1 MLVNQLGNNQPT
13 VPSRYAIAQDA
24 VAVKE
29 IKRAANDADPYRIG
43 EPVRN
48 NLTPATRARPGKM
61 ILQNQLT
68 LTPIGFIFRREPPY
82 LTHSGPAIF
91 PKADIEFS
99 CLKEFFSVDT
109 AQSGTFGCQ

>member
-48 NLTPATRARPGKM
+48 NFDPGHACPTGENDFTKS
-61 ILQNQLT
+61 IDAD
-68 LTPIGFIFRREPPY
+68 PY
-82 LTHSGPAIF
+82 RIH
-91 PKADIEFS
+91 FS
-99 CLKEFFSVDT
+99 AGT
-109 AQSGTFGCQ
+109 AVPDP